1 MKKNMILYYIK
12 ALLERKELAL
22 AILVLLASLVALTGG
37 DPIDDP
43 NYIPT

>member
-1 MKKNMILYYIK
+1 MERNMILYYVK

-43 NYIPT
+43 DYVPV